1 VNDAVTSKATYFT
14 NAWFPAIGYQSGREI
29 LLPTERREQ
38 GLPARRLIP
47 SLYEVDAR
55 ADRDPGTIVDVV
67 VATDAGQTGVAPG
80 VLDRT
85 WSEGGRS
92 MFHYTTDGPIG
103 DQWAFAS
110 AEYDVHEAMWNDVAI
125 RILRHP
131 GHAAN
136 VERTARAIRASLDYY
151 TEHFGPYRYRHITV
165 LEVPGDGV
173 GMHAEASML
182 THGEG
187 VTLMNPDGEDRGL
200 DMQYFIIAHEMGHQW
215 NVPAAF
221 AEGAPVLSE
230 SLATYY
236 AMKVV
241 EHTRGDDQLRR
252 LGRFLRLPYP
262 IAPVRRGEPLLRALD
277 RYMSYRWGPFALYA
291 LSEYIGE
298 EKVNG
303 ALRRL
308 FETHER
314 ADAPLATTLD
324 MHRELQ
330 AVTPDSMRYLL
341 HDLFEVNTYWVLAA
355 ERVGAEQTAD
365 GEWRVTM
372 DVRARKMVYDSAGV
386 ETEVPLDEWVQVGV
400 FGARKR
406 GRGELSAP
414 LHVAMHRIRSG
425 DQTITVTV
433 REKPALAGIDPY
445 HLLDWEEKEDDDNI
459 EAVTIVGDAT
469 KP

>member
-1 VNDAVTSKATYFT
+1 
-14 NAWFPAIGYQSGREI
+14 
-29 LLPTERREQ
+29 
-38 GLPARRLIP
+38 
-47 SLYEVDAR
+47 
-55 ADRDPGTIVDVV
+55 
-67 VATDAGQTGVAPG
+67 
-80 VLDRT
+80 
-85 WSEGGRS
+85 
-92 MFHYTTDGPIG
+92 
-103 DQWAFAS
+103 
-110 AEYDVHEAMWNDVAI
+110 
-125 RILRHP
+125 
-131 GHAAN
+131 
-136 VERTARAIRASLDYY
+136 
-151 TEHFGPYRYRHITV
+151 
-165 LEVPGDGV
+165 
-173 GMHAEASML
+173 
-182 THGEG
+182 
-187 VTLMNPDGEDRGL
+187 MNPDGEDRGL
-200 DMQYFIIAHEMGHQW
+200 DMPYFIIAHEMGHQW

-308 FETHER
+308 FETHEP

-324 MHRELQ
+324 LFGELQ

>member
-1 VNDAVTSKATYFT
+1 VV
-14 NAWFPAIGYQSGREI
+14 
-29 LLPTERREQ
+29 
-38 GLPARRLIP
+38 
-47 SLYEVDAR
+47 
-55 ADRDPGTIVDVV
+55 GTD
-67 VATDAGQTGVAPG
+67 TGQTGVAPG
-80 VLDRT
+80 ALDRT
-85 WSEGGRS
+85 WTDGGRT

-103 DQWAFAS
+103 DEWAFAS
-110 AEYDVHEAMWNDVAI
+110 AEYAVHEAMWNDVAI
-125 RILRHP
+125 RILHHP
-131 GHAAN
+131 GHTGH
-136 VERTARAIRASLDYY
+136 VERAVRAIRASLVYY

-200 DMQYFIIAHEMGHQW
+200 DMPFFIVAHEMGHQW

-241 EHTRGDDQLRR
+241 EHTRVDDQLRA
-252 LGRFLRLPYP
+252 LTSFLRKPYP

-298 EKVNG
+298 KKVNG

-308 FETHER
+308 FETHEPD
-314 ADAPLATTLD
+314 DAPLATTLD
-324 MHRELQ
+324 LFRELQ
-330 AVTPDSMRYLL
+330 AVTPDSIRYLL
-341 HDLFEVNTYWVLAA
+341 HDLFEVNTFWVLAT
-355 ERVGAEQTAD
+355 ERVRAEPTPSGD
-365 GEWRVTM
+365 WRVAL

-386 ETEVPLDEWVQVGV
+386 ETEVPMDEWVQAGV
-400 FGARKR
+400 FGARQP

-414 LHVAMHRIRSG
+414 LHLEMHRIRSG
-425 DQTITVTV
+425 DQTITITV
-433 REKPALAGIDPY
+433 RGKPVLAGIDPY

-459 EAVTIVGDAT
+459 EAVTIAIDAT